1 MAARATAQDINKLKQ
16 GFPQSAGVCLAIMA
30 AIHILPKSKDAAT
43 MRLIF
48 TVAYFAAA
56 GTLLWLCNQPRAEY
70 MKKSY
75 EWKYAEAGP
84 ALDQSWRLYLASLNR
99 FCGITTTLLL
109 AFVAANA
116 VSVLSLWITALALLS
131 PIASLAWWGS
141 LAGIISFPMWGRN
154 YLSEVLQRRRLLA
167 ESVETSDFQPRSVA
181 SAEAVQQQANRPP
194 VEYAGDHAFLAG
206 GFQWSWNDFYKNC
219 IIFGMSGT
227 GKTVCVL
234 NALLDGLLLST
245 EKSSACCAGLI
256 LDPKGDFKKKIRTVC
271 AKYGREDD
279 LVIINPTSMLESI
292 RWNPLDSD
300 DDELE
305 IAARFAAALESVGM
319 KSGDSSFWV
328 DSAKKFIRHAIK
340 LIRITNAEGEPPTF
354 EQIGQLAGSMQRLS
368 EFADLVADDDPR
380 GDQCLSF
387 FADEWAVM
395 ANETRSSIQAYITNM
410 IDPFLMEPYATLFSG
425 RSTVRIA
432 DMIDDGKILYV
443 YMPIADKEAMSKV
456 VCTFVK
462 LEYYREVLKR
472 PDKKRSSFFLCDEFQ
487 AYFTTMPGKGDADF
501 FERSRQSNHANLI
514 ATQNFPALIKV
525 SGDKESVVNN
535 LLGNCAVKIF
545 LRNTDRSTNEYASNL
560 FGQALVAMASSSL
573 NQGTGKAIGGTSGAS
588 ANRQYDQKVRT
599 EEFIDLAVPA
609 GDVDYAETIVHL
621 ASRSSVSKEKLR
633 WRVHP
638 LKD

>member
-1 MAARATAQDINKLKQ
+1 MAARATAQDIGKLKQ
-16 GFPQSAGVCLAIMA
+16 GFPQSAGACLAVMA
-30 AIHILPKSKDAAT
+30 VIHILPKSKDAAT
-43 MRLIF
+43 IRLIF

-56 GTLLWLCNQPRAEY
+56 AALLWLCNKPRAEY

-75 EWKYAEAGP
+75 EWKFAEAGP

-116 VSVLSLWITALALLS
+116 IAILSLWISVLGVLS
-131 PIASLAWWGS
+131 PVASLAWWGS

-167 ESVETSDFQPRSVA
+167 ESVETSDFQPKTA
-181 SAEAVQQQANRPP
+181 AAAEQLQQQATRSP
-194 VEYAGDHAFLAG
+194 VEYAGDHAFRAG
-206 GFQWSWNDFYKNC
+206 GFDWSWSDFKKNC
-219 IIFGMSGT
+219 IIFGMSGS

-245 EKSSACCAGLI
+245 SKSSAQCAGLI
-256 LDPKGDFKKKIRTVC
+256 LDPKGDFKKKIRSVC

-279 LVIINPTSMLESI
+279 VVIINPDSIRESI

-319 KSGDSSFWV
+319 KGGDSSFWV

-340 LIRITNAEGEPPTF
+340 LIRITNAEGEPPSF
-354 EQIGQLAGSMQRLS
+354 EQIGQLAGSMTRLS
-368 EFADLVADDDPR
+368 EVADLVADDDPR
-380 GDQCLSF
+380 GDQCLAF
-387 FADEWAVM
+387 FADEWATM

-410 IDPFLMEPYATLFSG
+410 IDPFLMEPYATVFAG
-425 RSTVRIA
+425 RSTMRIA
-432 DMIDDGKILYV
+432 NMIDEGKILYV
-443 YMPIADKEAMSKV
+443 FMPIAEKEAMSKV
-456 VCTFVK
+456 ICTFVK
-462 LEYYREVLKR
+462 LEYYREVLRR
-472 PDKKRSSFFLCDEFQ
+472 PEKPRASFFLCDEFQ
-487 AYFTTMPGKGDADF
+487 AYFTTMQGKGDADF

-525 SGDKESVVNN
+525 SADKESVVNN

-545 LRNTDRSTNEYASNL
+545 LRNTDRGTNEYASNL
-560 FGQALVAMASSSL
+560 FGQTLVAMAGSSL
-573 NQGTGKAIGGTSGAS
+573 NQGTGKALGGTSGAS
-588 ANRQYDQKVRT
+588 ANRQYDQKVRA
-599 EEFIDLAVPA
+599 EEFVGLAIP
-609 GDVDYAETIVHL
+609 GDGVEYAETIVHL

-633 WRVHP
+633 WFMHK